1 MSTEHRII
9 SLKTLK
15 EKKYYTLN
23 LPEKYTSLLGMP
35 AAKFTMMCY
44 GPSGSGKSVYALQF
58 CEELGRHGKVLYNS
72 HEERDNKSIQDTV
85 NDFNINSNKIA
96 VGLSLPFDVM
106 VEKIRRNHYSF
117 VVIDSIQY
125 MQLTYDQL
133 KELHK
138 MTKKKK
144 KFGIILL
151 SFGDKKD
158 KPTNARQHLH
168 ACDIKCFFEAG
179 KITVTSRYTNKIVT
193 QRLFA
198 IENTDT
204 TLPGY
209 KQLSLF
215 NNGQI

>member
-144 KFGIILL
+144 KLTPERRARKQELKEKFEWVYMNGKQKKVRKNHFDSDFGNVSIVFIQIR
-151 SFGDKKD
+151 
-158 KPTNARQHLH
+158 KPN
-168 ACDIKCFFEAG
+168 
-179 KITVTSRYTNKIVT
+179 S
-193 QRLFA
+193 
-198 IENTDT
+198 
-204 TLPGY
+204 
-209 KQLSLF
+209 S
-215 NNGQI
+215 